1 MLAAD
6 RVRVGRRS
14 TGKPT
19 DVATVARA
27 ELNSYDTVNHH
38 FDAAAQRLRLRDDV
52 RELLRTSRREV
63 QVQIRVRDGDEIRV
77 FRGFRVQHNG
87 ARGPFKGGL
96 RYHQEVDLDEVRAL
110 AQLMTWKT
118 AIVGV
123 PFGGAKGGVDC
134 PARDLDQR
142 QVESITRQLVD
153 RLDETLGPQRDIPAP
168 DVNTNAQVMAW
179 IMDEWSKLHGEAPAI
194 VTGKPIALG
203 GSYGRETAT
212 GRGVIDVLTEAAPHV
227 GLDVDGLRVVVQGFG
242 NVGAAAARIAHGRG
256 CRIVG
261 VSDHTGAIACEAG
274 LDPDALHR
282 HMADGG
288 GLTEFPGVEV
298 ISGDELLGLDCDV
311 LIPAALGGMI
321 HGENAHRIRARIVVE
336 GANSPTTPTADEI
349 LADNGVLVVPDVL
362 ANAGGVIVSYFE
374 WVQNLQHFRWDER
387 EVHER
392 LAKILSRSLGEVRAR
407 ADELDCS
414 WREASYAL
422 GITRVVEALHLRG
435 AFA

>member
-1 MLAAD
+1 MREDGSVAMVQPSHVLRSGSD
-6 RVRVGRRS
+6 RIS
-14 TGKPT
+14 TY
-19 DVATVARA
+19 
-27 ELNSYDTVNHH
+27 ETVNHH
-38 FDAAAQRLRLRDDV
+38 FDAAADRLGLADDLR
-52 RELLRTSRREV
+52 EILRTSRREV
-63 QVQIRVRDGDEIRV
+63 QVQIQVRVGESIRTY
-77 FRGFRVQHNG
+77 RGYRVQHNG

-96 RYHQEVDLDEVRAL
+96 RYHDEVDLDEVRAL

-118 AIVGV
+118 AIVGI
-123 PFGGAKGGVDC
+123 PYGGAKGGVDC
-134 PARDLDQR
+134 LARELTPR
-142 QVESITRQLVD
+142 QIESITRQLVD

-179 IMDEWSKLHGEAPAI
+179 IMDEWSKLHGESPAI

-212 GRGVIDVLTEAAPHV
+212 GRGVIEVLCETAPAI
-227 GLDVDGLRVVVQGFG
+227 GLQVDGLRIALQGFG

-261 VSDHTGAIACEAG
+261 VADHTGAIASVDG
-274 LDPDALHR
+274 LDPDALQR
-282 HMADGG
+282 HMREGG
-288 GLTEFPGVEV
+288 ALTEFPGVEV
-298 ISGDELLGLDCDV
+298 ISGDDLLALDCDV

-321 HGENAHRIRARIVVE
+321 HADNAERIRARILVE
-336 GANSPTTPTADEI
+336 GANSPTTPAADAI
-349 LADNGVLVVPDVL
+349 LADKGVLVVPDVL

-392 LAKILSRSLGEVRAR
+392 LATILHRSLGEVRST
-407 ADELDCS
+407 ADKHGCS
-414 WREASYAL
+414 WREAAYAL
-422 GITRVVEALHLRG
+422 GIARVVEAQQLRG